1 MEQLATKYRPRKF
14 EDIVSQDN
22 VKIILKNQLETG
34 LFKQAYLFCG
44 GAGTGKTTSARIF
57 ANEIN
62 GGNAKPV
69 EIDGASNNGV
79 DNIRELIENC
89 RMKAIDGSYKV
100 YIIDEVHMLSTGAFN
115 ALLKIL
121 EEPPAKVIF
130 ILCTT
135 DPQKIPATI
144 LSRVQRFNFTRIPNE
159 LIVDRLE
166 YIIQQENE
174 ERVITNGGSRDAL
187 HDEHWA
193 ESEGIAQI
201 FSERAA
207 LNYIASLAGG
217 GMRDAITKLDTILGY
232 GDDITIDTV
241 TKCLGITPQSI
252 MLKLIEAIKT
262 NNIAEGLKLVD
273 ELYMG
278 GKDLKL
284 FIKDFAV
291 FVLDII
297 KLATT
302 GNSGP
307 MSEPCIRKV
316 QQVINGTSSNF
327 LLELLE
333 QLNILSANIK
343 YEQNPKFLV
352 ESEVLRLCNT
362 EF

>member
-22 VKIILKNQLETG
+22 IKIILKNQLDTG

-44 GAGTGKTTSARIF
+44 GAVTGKTTSARIF

-62 GGNAKPV
+62 KGKAKPV

-144 LSRVQRFNFTRIPNE
+144 LSRVQRFNFTRIPADM
-159 LIVDRLE
+159 IVDRLS
-166 YIIQQENE
+166 YIIEQENTE
-174 ERVITNGGSRDAL
+174 IC
-187 HDEHWA
+187 EHQGN
-193 ESEGIAQI
+193 EVYDGELI
-201 FSERAA
+201 EYDKAA
-207 LNYIASLAGG
+207 LNYVANLAGG
-217 GMRDAITKLDTILGY
+217 GMRDAITKLDTVLGY
-232 GDDITIDTV
+232 TYNITIANV
-241 TKCLGITPQSI
+241 TNCLGITPQSI

-262 NNIAEGLKLVD
+262 NNMAEGLKLVD
-273 ELYMG
+273 ELYME

-284 FIKDFAV
+284 FIKDFAI

-297 KLATT
+297 KLAAT
-302 GNSGP
+302 GNPGP
-307 MSEPCIRKV
+307 MSEPCVRKV
-316 QQVINGTSSNF
+316 QQVINGSSNNF

-333 QLNILSANIK
+333 QLNLLSANIK

>member
-22 VKIILKNQLETG
+22 IKIILKNQLDTG

-62 GGNAKPV
+62 KGKAKPV

-144 LSRVQRFNFTRIPNE
+144 LSRVQRFNFTRIPADM
-159 LIVDRLE
+159 IVDRLS
-166 YIIQQENE
+166 YIIEQENTE
-174 ERVITNGGSRDAL
+174 IC
-187 HDEHWA
+187 EHQGN
-193 ESEGIAQI
+193 EVYDGELI
-201 FSERAA
+201 EYDKAA
-207 LNYIASLAGG
+207 LNYVANLAGG
-217 GMRDAITKLDTILGY
+217 GMRDAITKLDTVLGY
-232 GDDITIDTV
+232 TYNITIANV
-241 TKCLGITPQSI
+241 TNCLGITPQSI

-262 NNIAEGLKLVD
+262 NNMAEGLKLVD
-273 ELYMG
+273 ELYME

-284 FIKDFAV
+284 FIKDFAI

-297 KLATT
+297 KLAAT
-302 GNSGP
+302 GNPGP
-307 MSEPCIRKV
+307 MSEPCVRKV
-316 QQVINGTSSNF
+316 QQVINGSSNNF

-333 QLNILSANIK
+333 QLNLLSANIK